1 MTVLENVIST
11 IVKII
16 IKTLSDPEIKTQLFS
31 LFQDQQVVPSK
42 KNEEDNRFISN
53 SYTDGWVW

>member
-11 IVKII
+11 VVKII